1 MIALFQPPWWLY
13 LLTRANTEVLNFSA
27 PSFGMASNHALTA
40 SLCQAPVSRFY
51 TIILICKGNKSKRRD
66 GMPPP
71 IIMLSY
77 TFYCH
82 GFNTN
87 KMHSLLGVPK
97 RLTSRAQIC
106 LKWTFPFLWSASC
119 LRAFI

>member
-71 IIMLSY
+71 HNYVVVYI
-77 TFYCH
+77 
-82 GFNTN
+82 
-87 KMHSLLGVPK
+87 LLP
-97 RLTSRAQIC
+97 RFQHQQDA
-106 LKWTFPFLWSASC
+106 
-119 LRAFI
+119 